1 MDILHDRPPL
11 PINELHT
18 RITTLERQLTRAL
31 HPDTRLHIANEL
43 AELRVLERHGHYL
56 PPVPTPLPA
65 LSPSPTPLPV
75 GGVGGGPSSSHL
87 S

>member
-56 PPVPTPLPA
+56 PPVPTPLP
-65 LSPSPTPLPV
+65 V
-75 GGVGGGPSSSHL
+75 GGVGGGPSSALL